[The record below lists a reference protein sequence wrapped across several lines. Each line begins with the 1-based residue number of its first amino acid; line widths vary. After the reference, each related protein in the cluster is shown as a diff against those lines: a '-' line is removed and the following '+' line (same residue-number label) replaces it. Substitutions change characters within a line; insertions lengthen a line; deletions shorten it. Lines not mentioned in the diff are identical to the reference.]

1 MRLIIIGFGNVGRSF
16 LKMIGEKKKKGS
28 NKFNSDLKAVAV
40 LDRKGGAVDPNGID
54 PEELLKIDAKEGT
67 VAAASNIGQL
77 GLSPLSAIKEIE
89 ADTILELTP
98 TNPVNGEPAITYIK
112 AAIKEGKNVVT
123 TNKGPPALA
132 MRTIVDLASQ
142 NNVDFR
148 FSGTVGGGTPI
159 LEFVRQTVEVDEV
172 LSLKA
177 ILNGTTNYIL
187 SKMYDEEIQM
197 SEALKQ
203 AQLMGYAE
211 KDPSLDING
220 IDPALK
226 LTIIANY
233 ALKREFDFK
242 DIRTIGIT
250 GVNLEKIRKDKKEK
264 RKVKLICTIKKDA
277 IIAPQ
282 SIEISDPV
290 CVDGSL
296 NSIQLKT
303 KHMGEVTLIGPGAGG
318 YQTATSILGD
328 LLAIEGTSYY
338 LKQST
343 IPNVHEAL
351 S

>member
-1 MRLIIIGFGNVGRSF
+1 MRLIIIGFGNVGKSF
-16 LKMIGEKKKKGS
+16 LKMIGEKKKIRS
-28 NKFNSDLKAVAV
+28 NKFKSDLKVVAV
-40 LDRKGGAVDPNGID
+40 LDKKGGVVDPNGVD
-54 PEELLKIDAKEGT
+54 PEELLRIDAKKGT
-67 VAAASNIGQL
+67 VSAASSIGQF
-77 GLSPLSAIKEIE
+77 GLSPISAIKEIE
-89 ADTILELTP
+89 ADTVLELTP
-98 TNPVNGEPAITYIK
+98 TNPINGEPAITYIK
-112 AAIKEGKNVVT
+112 TAIEEGKNVVT

-132 MRTIVDLASQ
+132 LRNIVDLASRK
-142 NNVDFR
+142 NVDFR

-187 SKMYDEEIQM
+187 SKMYNEEIQM
-197 SEALKQ
+197 NKALKQ

-211 KDPSLDING
+211 KDPALDING

-233 ALKREFDFK
+233 ALKRELAFK
-242 DIRTIGIT
+242 NVRTIGIT
-250 GVNLEKIRKDKKEK
+250 GVSLEKIREAKKK
-264 RKVKLICTIKKDA
+264 NKKVKLICTIKKDA

-282 SIEISDPV
+282 SIEMSDPI

-303 KHMGEVTLIGPGAGG
+303 KHMEEVTLIGPGAGG
-318 YQTATSILGD
+318 YQTSTSILGD

-338 LKQST
+338 LEQSK
-343 IPNVHEAL
+343 IPKIHEAL

>member
-1 MRLIIIGFGNVGRSF
+1 MRLIMIGFGNVGRSF

-28 NKFNSDLKAVAV
+28 SKFNSDLKVVAV
-40 LDRKGGAVDPNGID
+40 IDRNGGAVDPNGID
-54 PEELLKIDAKEGT
+54 PEELLEIDTKHGT
-67 VAAASNIGQL
+67 VAAASNVGQI

-112 AAIKEGKNVVT
+112 AAINEGKNVVT
-123 TNKGPPALA
+123 TNKGPPAFA
-132 MRTIVDLASQ
+132 MRNIVELASR

-177 ILNGTTNYIL
+177 ILNGTTNYVL
-187 SKMYDEEIQM
+187 SKMHDEEIQM
-197 SEALKQ
+197 NEALKQ

-211 KDPSLDING
+211 KNSALDING

-242 DIRTIGIT
+242 DVKLTGIK
-250 GVNLEKIRKDKKEK
+250 GVSLEKIRKYKKENK
-264 RKVKLICTIKKDA
+264 KIKLICTINKDA

-282 SIEISDPV
+282 SIEISDPI

-296 NSIQLKT
+296 NAIQLRT

-318 YQTATSILGD
+318 YQTSTSILGD
-328 LLAIEGTSYY
+328 LLAIEGRSYY
-338 LKQST
+338 LEHSV